1 MSKNEQ
7 TVKAISDMLARLRG
21 EMTEYIKATENKI
34 AALELAHETLTG
46 VKSVASPSASPVKRI
61 TNVKTGRRGMRIDRK
76 SGEKTFAFIKERGDK
91 ITTVPMVA
99 RKFNITPEA
108 ASQRM
113 LNLHKAGQIAR
124 IQKGGYVDAA
134 RIQASQASAQT
145 VEA

>member
-21 EMTEYIKATENKI
+21 ELAEYTKATENKI

-46 VKSVASPSASPVKRI
+46 AKTESAPAKRI
-61 TNVKTGRRGMRIDRK
+61 TRVKTGRRGMRIDRK
-76 SGEKTFAFIKERGDK
+76 SGEKTFAFLKERGEK
-91 ITTVPMVA
+91 PTTVAMVA

-124 IQKGGYVDAA
+124 VEKGKYVDAA
-134 RIQASQASAQT
+134 LVQASGSK
-145 VEA
+145 EAV